1 MNRQEKVE
9 AFDIYLAKHKGC
21 LTPEQEN
28 RYIDLI
34 VEARSNHSEEEGQE
48 QEEPLPLEL
57 VKLHKILE
65 LRVRDNSAEV
75 NGFKIGGQVMWI
87 NKYDRANLK
96 NAVTDLQDSGEE
108 TVKFKGVTLPVA
120 QAKTMLSAIEV
131 YAAKCAEKTDAH
143 EAAILEM
150 GSEDDVERYDITV
163 GYPEM
168 LEF

>member
-57 VKLHKILE
+57 LGGMYLCVVWVDTNVSRLMVRWNE
-65 LRVRDNSAEV
+65 LGTS
-75 NGFKIGGQVMWI
+75 
-87 NKYDRANLK
+87 
-96 NAVTDLQDSGEE
+96 
-108 TVKFKGVTLPVA
+108 
-120 QAKTMLSAIEV
+120 
-131 YAAKCAEKTDAH
+131 
-143 EAAILEM
+143 
-150 GSEDDVERYDITV
+150 
-163 GYPEM
+163 
-168 LEF
+168 

>member
-75 NGFKIGGQVMWI
+75 NGFKIGSQVMWI
-87 NKYDRANLK
+87 NKYDRANLR
-96 NAVTDLQDSGEE
+96 NAIDALEDSAEE

-120 QAKTMLSAIEV
+120 QAKAMLSAIEV
-131 YAAKCAEKTDAH
+131 YAAKCAEKTDVH
-143 EAAILEM
+143 EAAILEL
-150 GSEDDVERYDITV
+150 GSEEDVERYDITV

>member
-9 AFDIYLAKHKGC
+9 AFDIYLAKHKVC

-48 QEEPLPLEL
+48 QEDPLPLEL

-108 TVKFKGVTLPVA
+108 TVKYKGMTLPVA
-120 QAKTMLSAIEV
+120 QARAMLSAVEV

-143 EAAILEM
+143 KAAIEEL
-150 GSEDDVERYDITV
+150 GSIADVNRYDITV
-163 GYPEM
+163 GYPEK